1 MYKEGNWMTK
11 KIGFIALVILL
22 LAGCGSTSSVN
33 NINTD
38 ETSKMI
44 GKKNTVLIDCRTQE
58 EFELGH
64 IPGAYLLPL
73 DQLEKNV
80 GDLDKSKTYVVICR
94 SGNRSTT
101 FTDSLHSKGFKK
113 VYNVQGGMN
122 AWTEEIVTGMK

>member
-1 MYKEGNWMTK
+1 MCKEGNWMIN

-22 LAGCGSTSSVN
+22 LTGCGSTSSVN

-38 ETSKMI
+38 EASKMI
-44 GKKNTVLIDCRTQE
+44 GQKNTILIDCRTQE
-58 EFELGH
+58 EYESGH
-64 IPGAYLLPL
+64 IHGALLLPL

-80 GDLDKSKTYVVICR
+80 SDLDKNKTYVVICR

-101 FTDSLHSKGFKK
+101 FTDSLQSKGFKQ

-122 AWTEEIVTGMK
+122 EWTEDVVTGNK